1 MGVAH
6 HNEERLGPDD
16 GHVEPLGVGEEAK
29 PVFVVDQSEKRISII
44 DQSEKSMGIMDPSD
58 ACITTHLP
66 PVGVDDP
73 DVVLVHLEVQQ
84 LLDVVK
90 LTRLTGGELCYTPHK
105 NVVSD
110 NSQCLEMYNAPGAGP
125 LLPPQRGGES

>member
-1 MGVAH
+1 
-6 HNEERLGPDD
+6 
-16 GHVEPLGVGEEAK
+16 
-29 PVFVVDQSEKRISII
+29 
-44 DQSEKSMGIMDPSD
+44 MGIMDPSD

-90 LTRLTGGELCYTPHK
+90 LTRLTGGELCCTPHK

-110 NSQCLEMYNAPGAGP
+110 NSQCLEKLKEHQDTNIGDFSLAVKNGMVRLMAY
-125 LLPPQRGGES
+125 LPECNRVLVQWGFVYIDHVITPR

>member
-1 MGVAH
+1 
-6 HNEERLGPDD
+6 
-16 GHVEPLGVGEEAK
+16 
-29 PVFVVDQSEKRISII
+29 
-44 DQSEKSMGIMDPSD
+44 MGIMDPSD

-90 LTRLTGGELCYTPHK
+90 LTRLTGGELCCTPHK